1 MHDLAIIGAGP
12 AGLAAAI
19 AAADNGLD
27 VVIVDEQQRAGGQIF
42 RQPPSEFSEP
52 RRPFAAGYPW
62 ARQLIEDAESH
73 PGIHWITGATAF
85 GVLRDETAEPL
96 SVAVSVAGTSR
107 QLPARRVLVATGAY
121 DLPVAFPG
129 WTLPGVMMAGAVQGF
144 IKSQRF
150 LVAERLVL
158 AGSHPLLLVVAD
170 QLLAAG
176 ADVAEVAFARGLPT
190 VSEAWG
196 SLGAV
201 PGHLGLL
208 AESAAAVVR
217 LKRAG
222 VRISTK
228 TIVTS
233 AASSGSGAGIDRVS
247 AVELAPVDR
256 DWRVIGPSRRVE
268 TEALVLGYGF
278 QPSTELARQLGCK
291 LDWSSPKGGW
301 VVRHDDRMATTSRGI
316 YVAGEPTGVAGA
328 EQSRAEGTLAGL
340 CIAADLK
347 PSSIDNKKMDA
358 AVTSIRSTRRF
369 SRVVERIFMP
379 NRRGLTALADAG
391 TTVCRCELVTRG
403 DIDSVLEQNAF
414 IDTVSATKLECRSG
428 MGPCQGRYCEM
439 TVAGL
444 VSEQRSRPIDQVGRF
459 SAHVPVK
466 PVPLSAYAAL
476 ALTDGGDAAG
486 CEQCSAAESES

>member
-12 AGLAAAI
+12 AGLAAAV

-27 VVIVDEQQRAGGQIF
+27 VVIIDEQQRAGGQIF
-42 RQPPSEFSEP
+42 RQPPVEFSEP
-52 RRPFAAGYPW
+52 RRSFAAGYPW
-62 ARQLIEDAESH
+62 AEKLIAEAEAH
-73 PGIHWITGATAF
+73 PKIQWLTGATAF
-85 GVLRDETAEPL
+85 GVLRDDAQAPI
-96 SVAVSVAGTSR
+96 SVAVSVAGSSK
-107 QLPARRVLVATGAY
+107 QIPAQRVLIATGAY

-170 QLLAAG
+170 QLVAAG
-176 ADVAEVAFARGLPT
+176 ADVVEVAFARGFPTLP
-190 VSEAWG
+190 EAWN

-201 PGHLGLL
+201 PGHVGLF
-208 AESAAAVVR
+208 AETAAAVVR

-222 VRISTK
+222 VRISTR

-233 AASSGSGAGIDRVS
+233 AKGTDRIS
-247 AVELAPVDR
+247 AVELSPVDG
-256 DWRVIGPSRRVE
+256 DWKVIGSSRRIE

-301 VVRHDDRMATTSRGI
+301 VVRHDENMATTARGV

-328 EQSRAEGTLAGL
+328 EQSRAEGALAGL
-340 CIAADLK
+340 RVAAELNPGSVHARELD
-347 PSSIDNKKMDA
+347 SA
-358 AVTSIRSTRRF
+358 ERGIRHARRF
-369 SRVVERIFMP
+369 SHVVEQMFMP
-379 NRRGLTALADAG
+379 NRRGLTALAVAH
-391 TTVCRCELVTRG
+391 TTVCRCELVTRE
-403 DIDSVLEQNAF
+403 DIDTVLTQNPF

-439 TVAGL
+439 SVAGL
-444 VSEQRSRPIDQVGRF
+444 VSEKRDRPLDQVGRF

-466 PVPLSAYAAL
+466 PVPLSAYASLRIEAE
-476 ALTDGGDAAG
+476 AEVVAETGGG
-486 CEQCSAAESES
+486 CESCNRA

>member
-27 VVIVDEQQRAGGQIF
+27 VVIIDEQQRAGGQIF
-42 RQPPSEFSEP
+42 RQPPTEFSEP
-52 RRPFAAGYPW
+52 RRPFARGYPW
-62 ARQLIEDAESH
+62 AGQLIADAESH
-73 PGIHWITGATAF
+73 PGIHWVTGATAF
-85 GVLRDETAEPL
+85 GVLRDATTEPL
-96 SVAVSVAGTSR
+96 SVAVSAAGASR
-107 QLPARRVLVATGAY
+107 QIRARRVLVATGAY

-158 AGSHPLLLVVAD
+158 AGSHPLLLVAAD
-170 QLLAAG
+170 QLVAAG
-176 ADVAEVAFARGLPT
+176 AEVAEVAFARGLPT
-190 VSEAWG
+190 VSEAWS
-196 SLGAV
+196 SLGAI
-201 PGHLGLL
+201 PGHISLL
-208 AESAAAVVR
+208 ADSAAAVVR

-233 AASSGSGAGIDRVS
+233 ATGANRVS
-247 AVELAPVDR
+247 AVELARVDR

-347 PSSIDNKKMDA
+347 PSSIDTKKMDA

-369 SRVVERIFMP
+369 SRVVERMFKP
-379 NRRGLTALADAG
+379 NRGGLTALADAQ
-391 TTVCRCELVTRG
+391 TTVCRCELVTRE
-403 DIDSVLEQNAF
+403 DIDSVLKQNPF
-414 IDTVSATKLECRSG
+414 MDTVSATKLECRSG

-444 VSEQRSRPIDQVGRF
+444 VSEQRNRPIDQVGRF

-476 ALTDGGDAAG
+476 KPASASGAG
-486 CEQCSAAESES
+486 AGASACEKCGPA

>member
-12 AGLAAAI
+12 AGLAAAV
-19 AAADNGLD
+19 AAADSGLD
-27 VVIVDEQQRAGGQIF
+27 VVVIDEQQRAGGQIF
-42 RQPPSEFSEP
+42 RQPPTEFLET
-52 RRPFAAGYPW
+52 RRSFASGYPW
-62 ARQLIEDAESH
+62 AGQLILDAESH
-73 PGIHWITGATAF
+73 SGIRWITGATAF
-85 GVLRDETAEPL
+85 GVLRDESEEPL
-96 SVAVSVAGTSR
+96 SVAVSVAGAS
-107 QLPARRVLVATGAY
+107 QQIPARRVLVASGAY

-170 QLLAAG
+170 QLVAAG

-190 VSEAWG
+190 MSEAWG
-196 SLGAV
+196 ALGAI

-208 AESAAAVVR
+208 AETAAAVAR
-217 LKRAG
+217 LTRAG

-228 TIVTS
+228 TIVL
-233 AASSGSGAGIDRVS
+233 AASGPERVS
-247 AVELAPVDR
+247 SVELARVDR
-256 DWRVIGPSRRVE
+256 DWCVVGPPRRIE

-291 LDWSSPKGGW
+291 LDWSSAKGGW
-301 VVRHDDRMATTSRGI
+301 VVRHDESMATTTPGI

-340 CIAADLK
+340 SIAEDLR
-347 PSSIDNKKMDA
+347 PDA
-358 AVTSIRSTRRF
+358 LLRKRIVTATKDIRRARRF
-369 SRVVERIFMP
+369 SSVVERMFEP
-379 NRRGLTALADAG
+379 KRKGLTALADSQ
-391 TTVCRCELVTRG
+391 TIVCRCELVTREN
-403 DIDSVLEQNAF
+403 IDSLLEQNPYL
-414 IDTVSATKLECRSG
+414 DTVSATKLECRSG

-444 VSEQRSRPIDQVGRF
+444 VSERRSRPIEQVGRF

-466 PVPLSAYAAL
+466 PVPLSAYADLVSKKIIGDSAT
-476 ALTDGGDAAG
+476 ADGCGRCDPF
-486 CEQCSAAESES
+486 